1 MPHNRIRPRHQP
13 FEIAVMVT
21 APVCGVLL
29 ISLGVRPQSVEMAMP
44 GPIQVGW
51 ELGLVVAG
59 VAGLL
64 GIFWPGRLSTAL
76 GTELASVLMLG
87 TITGMYAVAVAVV
100 AGQQGVAAT
109 SFVGAVSIGSGWR
122 AAQIVR
128 DLRALT
134 RAVQAAQPAG
144 LDGGVASTGGGT

>member
-1 MPHNRIRPRHQP
+1 M
-13 FEIAVMVT
+13 ATV
-21 APVCGVLL
+21 PVCGVLL
-29 ISLGVRPQSVEMAMP
+29 IVLGVRPQSVEMAMP

-51 ELGLVVAG
+51 EYGLVVAG

-76 GTELASVLMLG
+76 GVELASVLMLG
-87 TITGMYAVAVAVV
+87 TITGMYAVALAVV

-109 SFVGAVSIGSGWR
+109 SFVGAVAIGSGWR
-122 AAQIVR
+122 ATQIVR

-134 RAVQAAQPAG
+134 KTAQAAQPTG
-144 LDGGVASTGGGT
+144 LGGGVVSTGGGT